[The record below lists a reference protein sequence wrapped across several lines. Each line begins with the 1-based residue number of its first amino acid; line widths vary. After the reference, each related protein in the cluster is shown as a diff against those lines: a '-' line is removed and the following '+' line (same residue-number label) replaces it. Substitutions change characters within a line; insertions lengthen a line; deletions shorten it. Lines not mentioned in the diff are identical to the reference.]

1 MEMDINEKLEELK
14 EIAKTLHVRYPCTDI
29 YNIEDIG
36 ETLL

>member
-14 EIAKTLHVRYPCTDI
+14 EIAKTLHVRYPCTDT
-29 YNIEDIG
+29 YDIEEIG